1 MRKIFIVLTAVLLF
15 SSIVLA
21 KDEKK
26 NPKQATPAQAQAAAT
41 GAITTTQEREVLI
54 TDITNLRNQDLRVA
68 VLDQLLNEEIAKL
81 RDVQTAFCSKYK
93 LDVEKFRQGLYR
105 YDDKQGKF
113 IEITPAPPA
122 QAPAP
127 AKPKQ

>member
-1 MRKIFIVLTAVLLF
+1 MRKIFIVLIAVLLF

-26 NPKQATPAQAQAAAT
+26 NVKQATPAQAQAATT
-41 GAITTTQEREVLI
+41 GAIASAQEKEVLI

-68 VLDQLLNEEIAKL
+68 VLGQVLNEEIAKL
-81 RDVQTAFCSKYK
+81 RDVQTAFCGKYK

-105 YDDKQGKF
+105 YDEKQGKF
-113 IEITPAPPA
+113 VEV
-122 QAPAP
+122 APAP
-127 AKPKQ
+127 ASAKP

>member
-26 NPKQATPAQAQAAAT
+26 NVKQATPAQAQAAT
-41 GAITTTQEREVLI
+41 GAITTTKEKEVLI
-54 TDITNLRNQDLRVA
+54 TDITNLRNQDLRVG
-68 VLDQLLNEEIAKL
+68 VLGQLLNEEIAKL
-81 RDVQTAFCSKYK
+81 RDVQTAFCGKYK

-105 YDDKQGKF
+105 YDEQQGKF
-113 IEITPAPPA
+113 VEV
-122 QAPAP
+122 APAP
-127 AKPKQ
+127 ASAKPQQ

>member
-41 GAITTTQEREVLI
+41 GVITSAQEKEVLI
-54 TDITNLRNQDLRVA
+54 TDITNLRNQDLRVG
-68 VLDQLLNEEIAKL
+68 VLGQLLNEEIAKL
-81 RDVQTAFCSKYK
+81 RDVQTGFCSKYK

-105 YDDKQGKF
+105 YDEQQGKF
-113 IEITPAPPA
+113 VEV
-122 QAPAP
+122 APAP
-127 AKPKQ
+127 ASAKPQQ